1 MKLSTLSGRILNACD
16 HNMPMTGEVIVN
28 YYSED
33 MLSANFRVFNI
44 YGGRYLQ
51 DTVFND
57 VVYTTEKS
65 INVQW
70 LK

>member
-1 MKLSTLSGRILNACD
+1 
-16 HNMPMTGEVIVN
+16 MPMTGEVIVN